1 MLNFENV
8 LNPDNRKA
16 GTLISCGAKGII
28 LAYTGGRDGG

>member
-8 LNPDNRKA
+8 LNSDDRKA

-28 LAYTGGRDGG
+28 LAFSGTRDGG